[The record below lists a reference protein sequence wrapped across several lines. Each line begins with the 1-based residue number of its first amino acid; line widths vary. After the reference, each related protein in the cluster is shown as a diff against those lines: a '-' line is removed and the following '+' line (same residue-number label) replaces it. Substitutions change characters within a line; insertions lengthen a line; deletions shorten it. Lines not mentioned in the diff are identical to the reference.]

1 MSQPDFARARRQLRR
16 ARIEDAFGLTRQVNV
31 ALYRDRL
38 LELLA
43 VASDDVPQQFDALD
57 EAAVDLVVSMAMAVV
72 DEDDADTLSIVL
84 MCIRVL
90 AADGQFARLG
100 QLNPRL
106 KAVGQRFEIERPY
119 LAATCIAL
127 AQVLKG
133 DRETGQVGLD
143 AVLGLRRSVSPT
155 RGQRSRESI
164 DDIVAAAA
172 LREWLAGSGIGFAVE
187 ARRIAI
193 SRSSGPLLML
203 LDVIITYAN
212 SADNANCIKVVTEAD
227 PTFAHDKLRIYL
239 ERRGIETLFSS
250 QISAIAAGVTSD
262 RSMVVALPTSSGK
275 TFLAELRIAAS
286 LTRQVGSRALYIAP
300 YRLLARQ
307 VERSLSL
314 GLRPLK
320 LSVRDLGS
328 GFDPSFE
335 SAVGVTGVT
344 SPTFYPT
351 FTSEIPD
358 VAICTPERLDALM
371 RLSTTE
377 ERGATAARQLLESLS
392 VVVFDELQ
400 LIGRPGR
407 GQRFEMLL
415 TRLRWRYP
423 ELRILG
429 LSAASHGT
437 EEVARW
443 LTGAGPATG
452 GRRPTGTL
460 ELLWRTNG
468 QVVQRVSRYPSTTVA
483 HLDRGSQPIDDA
495 AQLAIRFSSAYQPI
509 LILETSRPL
518 TENVS
523 KRVADLSPAQ
533 GSEWRNNLPVESR
546 HEIDV
551 AVQETKVLLGDT
563 HPLAE
568 LLRYGVAYHH
578 AGVPSHLLRHIET
591 LANKGLLRVLAAT
604 TTVAEG
610 ADLPFRVVI
619 IPHLNFPSQSGRLE
633 PDLYLNI
640 IGRAG
645 RANVAMEGIVVI
657 LNSDANNLKNVVRSS
672 LWADADQE
680 QIRGGLADV
689 TPSSAS
695 LEDWSTFQE
704 VQSQVLAW
712 LTESGA
718 GLDNQPEQ
726 FAARTLSWQEGSSRD
741 KRRLVQALDSALSD
755 LERRGLALAAS
766 PLRPTALGRRVSL
779 GGLSAPSAIRLN
791 EIVSQ
796 QRNGWLSE
804 LDGSSELSERQA
816 IAMAALVFESAEVIS
831 QGLWLRHYIARRDE
845 QAAVISALIEGKR
858 AWPYGDELYLIDIRL
873 LASWILG
880 NTFSDISEL
889 APIFRHKQSL
899 FGGEDISKR
908 ASDAAEYIGRVAY
921 PAGWVWSAARILL
934 GEQGQSLPWFLRP
947 AIELGAPT
955 EAACMLL
962 IHGGLTR
969 NGALSVSRRF
979 SPSWSDTAARL
990 TSLDRPE
997 IETIGLSK
1005 TDEEQLLGLIERL
1018 QLQL

>member
-16 ARIEDAFGLTRQVNV
+16 ARIEDAFGLSRQVNV
-31 ALYRDRL
+31 SLYRDRL

-43 VASDDVPQQFDALD
+43 AASDDIPQQFDALD
-57 EAAVDLVVSMAMAVV
+57 EATVDLVVSMAVAEV
-72 DEDDADTLSIVL
+72 DESDIDTLSIVL
-84 MCIRVL
+84 MCVRVL

-100 QLNPRL
+100 QLNSRL

-127 AQVLKG
+127 AQTLKG
-133 DRETGQVGLD
+133 DRDTGRVRLD
-143 AVLGLRRSVSPT
+143 AILGLRRSVPPT
-155 RGQRSRESI
+155 RSPRSRESI

-172 LREWLAGSGIGFAVE
+172 LRDWLAGRGISIAVE
-187 ARRIAI
+187 ARKIAI
-193 SRSSGPLLML
+193 NRGSGLLLML
-203 LDVIITYAN
+203 LDVIVTYAN
-212 SADNANCIKVVTEAD
+212 SAESADCIKVVTEAD
-227 PTFAHDKLRIYL
+227 STFTQDKLQRYL
-239 ERRGIETLFSS
+239 ERRKIETLFPS
-250 QISAIAAGVTSD
+250 QISAITAGATSD
-262 RSMVVALPTSSGK
+262 QSMVVALPTSSGK

-286 LTRQVGSRALYIAP
+286 LTRHVGSRALYVAP

-307 VERSLSL
+307 VEQSLSV

-335 SAVGVTGVT
+335 SATGVTGAT
-344 SPTFYPT
+344 SPTFYPA
-351 FTSEIPD
+351 FNSEIPD
-358 VAICTPERLDALM
+358 VVICTPERLDALM

-423 ELRILG
+423 ELKILG

-437 EEVARW
+437 EEIAQW
-443 LTGAGPATG
+443 LTGTDPATG
-452 GRRPTGTL
+452 GQRPTGTL

-483 HLDRGSQPIDDA
+483 HLDRGNQPIDDA

-509 LILETSRPL
+509 LILETSRLL

-533 GSEWRNNLPVESR
+533 GGEWRDNLPTEYR
-546 HEIDV
+546 HEIDI

-568 LLRYGVAYHH
+568 LLRFGIAYHH
-578 AGVPSHLLRHIET
+578 AGVPSHLLRHIEN

-640 IGRAG
+640 VGRAG

-657 LNSDANNLKNVVRSS
+657 LNSDARNLKDVVRSS
-672 LWADADQE
+672 LWTDVPRD
-680 QIRGGLADV
+680 QIRGGLADIAP
-689 TPSSAS
+689 TSAS
-695 LEDWSTFQE
+695 LEDWTTFQE
-704 VQSQVLAW
+704 VQSQALAW

-718 GLDNQPEQ
+718 GLDNQAEQ
-726 FAARTLSWQEGSSRD
+726 LASRTLSWQEGTSRD
-741 KRRLVQALDSALSD
+741 RRRIVQSFDGAFAD
-755 LERRGLALAAS
+755 LESRGLALAAS
-766 PLRPTALGRRVSL
+766 PLRPTVLGRRVSL

-791 EIVSQ
+791 QILSR
-796 QRNGWLSE
+796 QRNGWLGE
-804 LDGSSELSERQA
+804 LEGASALSDRQA
-816 IAMAALVFESAEVIS
+816 NAMAALVFETAEVIS
-831 QGLWLRHYIARRDE
+831 QGLWLRHRATRRDE
-845 QAAVISALIEGKR
+845 HATVISALIEGQR
-858 AWPYGDELYLIDIRL
+858 SWPYEDELYLADIGL
-873 LASWILG
+873 LAAWILG
-880 NTFSDISEL
+880 GTFSDISEL
-889 APIFRHKQSL
+889 APIFSNKQSL
-899 FGGEDISKR
+899 FGGDDTSKR
-908 ASDAAEYIGRVAY
+908 ASDAAEYVGRVAY

-934 GEQGQSLPWFLRP
+934 GEHGQSLPWFLRP
-947 AIELGAPT
+947 AVELGLPT

-969 NGALSVSRRF
+969 NGALSVSRKF
-979 SPSWSDTAARL
+979 STSWLNTASQL
-990 TSLDRPE
+990 SSLAPTE
-997 IETIGLSK
+997 IEAIGLSK
-1005 TDEEQLLGLIERL
+1005 TDEEQLFNLIERL
-1018 QLQL
+1018 QL